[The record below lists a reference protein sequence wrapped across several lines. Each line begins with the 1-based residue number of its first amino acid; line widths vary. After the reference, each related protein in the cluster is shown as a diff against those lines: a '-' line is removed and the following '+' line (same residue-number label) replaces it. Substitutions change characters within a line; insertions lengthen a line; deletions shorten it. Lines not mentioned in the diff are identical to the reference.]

1 MATTAYLLALS
12 PRHRNRGRVNCV
24 APGAVD
30 KPMFAEAVTEYLGA
44 MTPEEVERVGTA
56 EMSRVL
62 LGRVGDPAEV
72 ASAIVH
78 LALDATYSTGSVVT
92 VDGGFSAR

>member
-1 MATTAYLLALS
+1 M
-12 PRHRNRGRVNCV
+12 
-24 APGAVD
+24 
-30 KPMFAEAVTEYLGA
+30 
-44 MTPEEVERVGTA
+44 ERVGSA

-62 LGRVGDPAEV
+62 LGRVATPDEV

-92 VDGGFSAR
+92 VDGGFTAR

>member
-1 MATTAYLLALS
+1 
-12 PRHRNRGRVNCV
+12 
-24 APGAVD
+24 
-30 KPMFAEAVTEYLGA
+30 MFAEAVTEYLGA
-44 MTPEEVERVGTA
+44 TTPEEVERVGTA
-56 EMSRVL
+56 EMSGVR
-62 LGRVGDPAEV
+62 RQPSEV